1 MQERQDA
8 YLESLEALDA
18 QNREWIERDYQRR
31 RAEQDALAALWAKML
46 RPHERQMSAVGCYI
60 FFSMA
65 LLAALALGFLMLVGK
80 GIL

>member
-1 MQERQDA
+1 MTPAILGMAALAIGMLAITFLIDGAERVV
-8 YLESLEALDA
+8 DA
-18 QNREWIERDYQRR
+18 Q
-31 RAEQDALAALWAKML
+31 
-46 RPHERQMSAVGCYI
+46 PHERQMSAVGCYI

>member
-1 MQERQDA
+1 
-8 YLESLEALDA
+8 
-18 QNREWIERDYQRR
+18 
-31 RAEQDALAALWAKML
+31 
-46 RPHERQMSAVGCYI
+46 MSAVGCYI